1 MSEKSSYWYDSSP
14 VIGTSN
20 QITWAGGDVYC
31 GTTLVACNGTR
42 LTTMQKAILD
52 RICTLEG
59 VIDMTT
65 ITFPCSLEVAWNSQ
79 DLTILNLIQYLLD
92 NACAQ
97 KTTIDSLPTTND
109 PFVTIEYC
117 CCSGVDGCGTSVTVA
132 LSTHIQNI
140 ITCLCELKTEV
151 ATLTNTISGLAT
163 KEQVTDLQNQINCIK
178 GGIIA
183 WNTVL
188 PVFNDQPSP
197 VNNLSAI
204 NLTEHCS

>member
-14 VIGTSN
+14 VIGTSH

-52 RICTLEG
+52 RICALEG
-59 VIDMTT
+59 VTNMTT

-79 DLTILNLIQYLLD
+79 DLTVLNLIQYLLD

-97 KTTIDSLPTTND
+97 KQIIDTLPTTND

-151 ATLTNTISGLAT
+151 ATLTNTISQLAT
-163 KEQVTDLQNQINCIK
+163 KEQVADLQAQITCLK
-178 GGIIA
+178 GNISA
-183 WNTVL
+183 WNLSTLVTFNSNN
-188 PVFNDQPSP
+188 PVD
-197 VNNLSAI
+197 LGAI
-204 NLTEHCS
+204 NLSCS

>member
-140 ITCLCELKTEV
+140 ITCLCEYKEEV
-151 ATLTNTISGLAT
+151 KNTYATLTALTAAQNKIAT
-163 KEQVTDLQNQINCIK
+163 LEGKVCVLEANQTKMNVAIACLINKVGSCSY
-178 GGIIA
+178 
-183 WNTVL
+183 T
-188 PVFNDQPSP
+188 PS
-197 VNNLSAI
+197 
-204 NLTEHCS
+204 TTC

>member
-151 ATLTNTISGLAT
+151 TTLTNTISGLAT
-163 KEQVTDLQNQINCIK
+163 KEQVADLQAQITCLKANISV
-178 GGIIA
+178 
-183 WNTVL
+183 W
-188 PVFNDQPSP
+188 
-197 VNNLSAI
+197 NLSTLVTFNNNNPVDLGAI
-204 NLTEHCS
+204 NLSCS